1 MTLSDNVGDE
11 YNEAEDLESF
21 WQRSNDHRTV
31 RFINRSSEWLELKG
45 TLQIGTN
52 RQMTTTTKIPPRNT
66 YVHRFAGKER
76 IPNSYFQNLTL
87 LGFVLSRKNVL
98 CRKGIYFAMN
108 TYNKAIS

>member
-66 YVHRFAGKER
+66 YVHRFAGKECLHQGKN
-76 IPNSYFQNLTL
+76 PKFL
-87 LGFVLSRKNVL
+87 LRNFFFK
-98 CRKGIYFAMN
+98 I
-108 TYNKAIS
+108 

>member
-66 YVHRFAGKER
+66 YVHRFAGKE
-76 IPNSYFQNLTL
+76 ISSNSCCVIF
-87 LGFVLSRKNVL
+87 FPKSDSI
-98 CRKGIYFAMN
+98 GICAV
-108 TYNKAIS
+108 T